1 MSNNR
6 KRPFPIMRIALMAVF
21 SILLLFGSTASLT
34 YALFHNELANNV
46 AKVQAGDLEISAE
59 YVKIEGTK
67 IDTDPTSQYYGRFI
81 SFSGDLNSVLT
92 EQTNNIFDIESAA
105 PTMTQTATFKIGN
118 KGSVAFNCEIRIC
131 DLALGGTD
139 TAADE
144 ALSEQMLIKIE
155 YGTQSVEFRLSDY
168 EAADSSLVIGNL
180 SPDAEA
186 TFKVT
191 ATFLNDV
198 DFNND
203 NDHTNDFDNMDAIG
217 GSVSFDIT
225 IIATQSYDIANQ

>member
-1 MSNNR
+1 MSNNI

-67 IDTDPTSQYYGRFI
+67 INTDPTSQYYGRFI

-105 PTMTQTATFKIGN
+105 PTMTQTATFKVGN
-118 KGSVAFNCEIRIC
+118 EGSVAFDCEVRIC
-131 DLALGGTD
+131 DLKLSGTD
-139 TAADE
+139 AAADE
-144 ALSEQMLIKIE
+144 ALSKQMLIRID
-155 YGTQSVEFRLSDY
+155 YGTEHVEFRLADY
-168 EAADSSLVIGNL
+168 EAADSSLVFGSL
-180 SPDAEA
+180 SPDDEC
-186 TFKVT
+186 TFTVT
-191 ATFLNDV
+191 ATFLNDE
-198 DFNND
+198 DFLND
-203 NDHTNDFDNMDAIG
+203 GDHNNDFDNMDAIG
-217 GSVSFDIT
+217 GSLSFDIT
-225 IIATQSYDIANQ
+225 IIATQSYEIANP

>member
-81 SFSGDLNSVLT
+81 SFSENVNSVLT
-92 EQTNNIFDIESAA
+92 EQTDDIFDIESAA
-105 PTMTQTATFKIGN
+105 PTMTQTATFKVGN
-118 KGSVAFNCEIRIC
+118 EGSVAFNCEIRIC
-131 DLALGGTD
+131 DLAFGGTD
-139 TAADE
+139 AAADE

-168 EAADSSLVIGNL
+168 EAAASSLVIGNL

-225 IIATQSYDIANQ
+225 IIATQSYDIANK

>member
-81 SFSGDLNSVLT
+81 SFSGDLNAVLT

-118 KGSVAFNCEIRIC
+118 EGSVAFNCEIRIC
-131 DLALGGTD
+131 DLAFGGTD
-139 TAADE
+139 AAADE

-191 ATFLNDV
+191 ATFLD
-198 DFNND
+198 DTSFNSD
-203 NDHTNDFDNMDAIG
+203 NDPANDFDNMDAIG

-225 IIATQSYDIANQ
+225 IIATQSYDIANK

>member
-67 IDTDPTSQYYGRFI
+67 IVTDPTSQYYGRFI
-81 SFSGDLNSVLT
+81 SFSGDLNTVLT
-92 EQTNNIFDIESAA
+92 EQTNDIFDIESAA

-118 KGSVAFNCEIRIC
+118 EGSVAFNCEIRIC
-131 DLALGGTD
+131 DLAFGGTD
-139 TAADE
+139 AAADE

-191 ATFLNDV
+191 ATGNDL
-198 DFNND
+198 
-203 NDHTNDFDNMDAIG
+203 AILI
-217 GSVSFDIT
+217 IT
-225 IIATQSYDIANQ
+225 EFSPLGTRTT